1 MVHLIYHPQNYNK
14 TYYYKVN
21 ITCSLNLSEGLP
33 RRVNHPWQLKATEL
47 EWKSTVHR
55 YCLSLRLYLNL
66 MANIWGRGRL
76 QSLKLKTREMYY
88 KLMQFHSSFVNQSLG
103 AYVMY
108 QSLWDRA
115 TSHMKQSYFTYSG
128 NQVSELARW
137 AQNLYNREFT
147 KEWGLE
153 VWFFSPKITFFCLL
167 VFFLFCFYL
176 MPFTFGYSS
185 YAFYIVVAVLSK

>member
-1 MVHLIYHPQNYNK
+1 MNTV
-14 TYYYKVN
+14 
-21 ITCSLNLSEGLP
+21 CSLNLSEGLP

-76 QSLKLKTREMYY
+76 QSLNLKTREMYY
-88 KLMQFHSSFVNQSLG
+88 KLMQFHSCFVNQSLG

-115 TSHMKQSYFTYSG
+115 TSHILEIKFQSLQDGPKILTIG
-128 NQVSELARW
+128 N
-137 AQNLYNREFT
+137 
-147 KEWGLE
+147 
-153 VWFFSPKITFFCLL
+153 SPKNEAWKCGFFLLKLRFFCLL
-167 VFFLFCFYL
+167 VCCFV
-176 MPFTFGYSS
+176 F
-185 YAFYIVVAVLSK
+185 I